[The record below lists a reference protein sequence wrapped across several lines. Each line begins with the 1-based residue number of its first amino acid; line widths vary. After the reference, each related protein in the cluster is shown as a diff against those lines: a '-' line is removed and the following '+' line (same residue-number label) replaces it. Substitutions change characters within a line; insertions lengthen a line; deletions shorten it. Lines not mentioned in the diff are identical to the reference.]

1 MEEDDDDSSE
11 LHDLVAHLGEGGTR
25 ERSKVQSLASL
36 MRKRKTRWR
45 KKVSG
50 GGGSG
55 SGSSSSLGK
64 DKLIFMVHNASS
76 LYYYIIFVIS
86 NLIYYKLY
94 K

>member
-25 ERSKVQSLASL
+25 ERSKVQSLVSL
-36 MRKRKTRWR
+36 MRKRKMRRR

-50 GGGSG
+50 GSG
-55 SGSSSSLGK
+55 SGSDSSSPLGK